1 MWVKKSA
8 DSVGGQ
14 KVGEMLERLE
24 DIGLADKNV
33 TRPYLG
39 VVAYATPPRG
49 IILPYNQNRSIKEES

>member
-1 MWVKKSA
+1 
-8 DSVGGQ
+8 
-14 KVGEMLERLE
+14 MLERLE

-49 IILPYNQNRSIKEES
+49 IILPYNQSRSIKRNREGPLYTANCEV